1 MNKIINTKDIV
12 NLTKKLR
19 LKKLSIVL
27 VGGCFDILHIGHI
40 KFLKKAKKMGDRLL
54 VLLESDEK
62 VRKLKGKNR
71 PFFSQKERA
80 EMLSSLQ
87 FIDFVLL
94 LPTMKDDQAYED
106 LIRKIKPAIIA
117 VTSGDLF
124 LEKKKAQARIVKGKL
139 EIITYLRTP
148 STSKLANLLGID

>member
-1 MNKIINTKDIV
+1 
-12 NLTKKLR
+12 
-19 LKKLSIVL
+19 
-27 VGGCFDILHIGHI
+27 
-40 KFLKKAKKMGDRLL
+40 MGDRLL